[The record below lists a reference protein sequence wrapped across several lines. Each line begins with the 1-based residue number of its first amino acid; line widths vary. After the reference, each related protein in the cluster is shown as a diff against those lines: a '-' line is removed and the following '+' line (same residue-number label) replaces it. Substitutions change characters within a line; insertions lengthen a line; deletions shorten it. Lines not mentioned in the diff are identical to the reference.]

1 MIMTRSSIKALT
13 RVSRYARAVNNGK
26 IVAGPHVRN
35 ACRRHFDDLKKGK
48 ERGIRFDEA
57 KAFRA
62 IEFFE
67 KRLKLSEGQFDGIDF
82 LLDPSQVFIIGSI
95 YGWVKADG
103 YRRFRRA
110 YIEMGK
116 GNGKSPLAGGI
127 GLYGLMADNEPGA
140 QIYSA
145 AAKKEQADILFR
157 DAVNMASR
165 SPAIGRRLT
174 PSGGKGNEY
183 NLAYLR
189 KGSFFRP
196 ISKAAGKS
204 GSGPRPHYAL
214 VDEVHELPDMK
225 TVEMLERGFKF
236 RRQPLLFMITNS
248 GSDRN
253 SVCWVEHEHAIKVA
267 AGNREAKDSDA
278 HYLGEVVDDTTFSYV
293 CALDVG
299 DDPLKH
305 PKCWAKANP
314 LMGTI
319 LTKEYLAGV
328 VAQARDMPSK
338 LNGILRLH
346 FCVWTD
352 AATAW
357 MTRAVLEPCLH
368 DFEPLELYRGETA
381 FLGLDLSQNK
391 DLTAKAT
398 VVKSGEVKRGKYK
411 GKPIYDAWLEIW
423 TPGDTAAARE
433 LEDKAPYTQ
442 WIREGYLT
450 APAGKSISY
459 LDVAQSVFED
469 AHNYDIGLLAFD
481 AYAFRRGLVP
491 ELQGLGLELSDKF
504 IEHPQGGVKKGKP
517 NEMMI
522 TAAED
527 ANREPEGL
535 WMPGS
540 IRQLEDLLLE
550 KRIRILNNPATVS
563 AIMSAVTQPD
573 RWGNYWLDKEKS
585 SQKIDAAVALCMA
598 VGAAVA
604 MENMET
610 VDIDGWLEGFKQ

>member
-1 MIMTRSSIKALT
+1 MTTTRSSIKALT
-13 RVSRYARAVNNGK
+13 RVSRYARSVIKGTT
-26 IVAGPHVRN
+26 VAGPHVRN
-35 ACRRHFDDLKKGK
+35 ACRRHFDDLKNGK
-48 ERGIRFDEA
+48 ERGISFDEA
-57 KAFRA
+57 KAARA
-62 IEFFE
+62 IMFFE
-67 KRLKLSEGQFDGIDF
+67 KRLRLSEGQFEGIPFD
-82 LLDPSQVFIIGSI
+82 LHPAQVFIIGSI
-95 YGWVKADG
+95 YGWVKEDG
-103 YRRFRRA
+103 SRRFRRA
-110 YIEMGK
+110 YVEQGK

-145 AAKKEQADILFR
+145 ASKKDQAEILFR
-157 DAVNMASR
+157 DAVNMAKKA
-165 SPAIGRRLT
+165 PEIARRLT
-174 PSGGKGNEY
+174 PSGGPGREY

-196 ISKAAGKS
+196 ISRDAGKS

-214 VDEVHELPDMK
+214 VDELHEMQDRK
-225 TVEMLERGFKF
+225 IIEMLERGFKS

-253 SVCWVEHEHAIKVA
+253 SICWEEHGHAVRVA
-267 AGNREAKDSDA
+267 AGNRDAKDGDA
-278 HYLGEVVDDTTFSYV
+278 HYLGEVIDDTTFSYV
-293 CALDVG
+293 CALDPG
-299 DDPLKH
+299 DDPLKD
-305 PKCWAKANP
+305 PTCWAKANP

-319 LTKEYLAGV
+319 LTEEYLAGV
-328 VAQARDMPSK
+328 VAQARDMPGK

-357 MTRAVLEPCLH
+357 MTRAILEPCLGTF
-368 DFEPLELYRGETA
+368 DPLSTYRDATVY
-381 FLGLDLSQNK
+381 LGLDLSQNK
-391 DLTAKAT
+391 DLTAKAL
-398 VVKSGEVKRGKYK
+398 VVKSGEVKRGKHK
-411 GKPIYDAWLEIW
+411 GKPTYDAWLEIW

-433 LEDKAPYTQ
+433 IEDKANYTQ
-442 WIREGYLT
+442 WIREGYIT
-450 APAGKSISY
+450 APPGKSISY
-459 LDVAQSVFED
+459 LDVAQSIYED
-469 AHNYDIGLLAFD
+469 AHNYSIGLLAYD

-491 ELQGLGLELSDKF
+491 ELQNLGLDLTDKF
-504 IEHPQGGVKKGKP
+504 IEHPQGGTKKGKP

-522 TAAED
+522 DAAKD
-527 ANREPEGL
+527 ADREPEGL

-550 KRIRILNNPATVS
+550 KRIRILNNPVTVT

-585 SQKIDAAVALCMA
+585 TNKIDAAVALAMA

-604 MENMET
+604 MENTET
-610 VDIDGWLEGFKQ
+610 VDIDGWLEGFKE